1 MRARGW
7 RAVAAWLSWAKRNGS
22 TAARR
27 LHGWLDGWLDG
38 CLYGWLDGRLHLRL
52 HVCLIRVFELG
63 QAIDQRHLAQSSEQ
77 ATADCQAPL
86 TW

>member
-27 LHGWLDGWLDG
+27 LHGWLDG
-38 CLYGWLDGRLHLRL
+38 CLYGWLDGCLHLRL
-52 HVCLIRVFELG
+52 HVCLI
-63 QAIDQRHLAQSSEQ
+63 
-77 ATADCQAPL
+77 
-86 TW
+86 